1 MATASYAPQS
11 SSSEMGRAY
20 ESSEAETRSKGKGK
34 AREMGPS
41 DDEQSAVLLQRL
53 YDAGIPESLGSEV
66 FSDPL
71 TQETVRFLLDK
82 VQKAEEAQAAL
93 QQKVNELQRRLFIKV
108 TGMKKR
114 EITPPHN
121 PGELKRIRSRDGS
134 AQIREVDPR
143 PRPAPYEEAVASGV
157 SGGEEV
163 VAHNSGPPQIEQ
175 MVAHNDGPPPQEEE
189 DEAEYFSYPHF
200 EIQEYLRDPPHA
212 EPLVVVEFPDLSEFM
227 AKGLTPVGPVAE
239 LATSRQLTQTL
250 RYATQNNL
258 DSVTH
263 SLYPA
268 LLPTDAITDAIQGE
282 GPGGDDDDDDGFE
295 SNSDGKYDTPSE
307 SETRA
312 QRNIREA
319 KKAKQARRR
328 ETEKAQKAAF
338 DRKWDSKNPG
348 NIPSGW
354 LTT

>member
-1 MATASYAPQS
+1 
-11 SSSEMGRAY
+11 MGRAY

-82 VQKAEEAQAAL
+82 VQKAEDAQAAL
-93 QQKVNELQRRLFIKV
+93 QQKVNELQRRLFIKM

-134 AQIREVDPR
+134 AQVREVDPR

-163 VAHNSGPPQIEQ
+163 VVHNNGPPQVEQ
-175 MVAHNDGPPPQEEE
+175 VVAHNDGPPPPEEE
-189 DEAEYFSYPHF
+189 DEA
-200 EIQEYLRDPPHA
+200 
-212 EPLVVVEFPDLSEFM
+212 
-227 AKGLTPVGPVAE
+227 
-239 LATSRQLTQTL
+239 
-250 RYATQNNL
+250 
-258 DSVTH
+258 
-263 SLYPA
+263 
-268 LLPTDAITDAIQGE
+268 
-282 GPGGDDDDDDGFE
+282 
-295 SNSDGKYDTPSE
+295 
-307 SETRA
+307 
-312 QRNIREA
+312 
-319 KKAKQARRR
+319 
-328 ETEKAQKAAF
+328 
-338 DRKWDSKNPG
+338 
-348 NIPSGW
+348 
-354 LTT
+354 